1 MPSTKSS
8 SKSKAQEKITPVIA
22 IGPVS
27 GSITD
32 VQGVLTQVKVDVEKD
47 LSVNEQFVDDNATFL
62 TTDGSLK
69 VASALSQVQRLAT
82 NWHNRSRKELFY
94 VLSKCYDIYQRIEG
108 APDKDTRSRY
118 VADLKKEYDRL
129 EHDSE
134 SKQTSHR
141 VVAVV
146 FRHADM
152 DRRQRSKYAS
162 VLKKAREAKKTFV
175 EFIPWLE
182 EEGGINAVANRK
194 VTKPKKRNA
203 KADLAVATTAS
214 AMGAVSLEK
223 SGQAL
228 TFNRDAYVLLAV
240 PSDNDPSVLEVKQLW
255 GAEDAD
261 ESFVEGVVQRYAKLV
276 EQQSNEAEGEPDST
290 DTAADL
296 VSTVKEDE

>member
-1 MPSTKSS
+1 MPSSKSS
-8 SKSKAQEKITPVIA
+8 SKSKAQEKITPVIS

-47 LSVNEQFVDDNATFL
+47 LSVNEQFVDDNETFL

-134 SKQTSHR
+134 SKQVSHQ

-146 FRHADM
+146 FSDADQ

-182 EEGGINAVANRK
+182 EEGGINAVANG
-194 VTKPKKRNA
+194 TKTEGKTRDA
-203 KADLAVATTAS
+203 KADLAVASAAS
-214 AMGAVSLEK
+214 AMGTVSLEK

-240 PSDNDPSVLEVKQLW
+240 PSDNDPSVLEVKKLW
-255 GAEDAD
+255 GDVDEDD
-261 ESFVEGVVQRYAKLV
+261 SFVGQAVQRYAKLV
-276 EQQSNEAEGEPDST
+276 EKQSDEAKGESDST

-296 VSTVKEDE
+296 ASTAKEAE

>member
-1 MPSTKSS
+1 MPSSKSS
-8 SKSKAQEKITPVIA
+8 SKSKDQEKITPVIH

-32 VQGVLTQVKVDVEKD
+32 VQRVLTQVKVDVEKD
-47 LSVNEQFVDDNATFL
+47 LSVNEQFVDDNETFL

-108 APDKDTRSRY
+108 APDKDTRSAY

-129 EHDSE
+129 EHGSE
-134 SKQTSHR
+134 SKQTNHR

-146 FRHADM
+146 FRNADM

-162 VLKKAREAKKTFV
+162 VLKKAREANKAFV

-182 EEGGINAVANRK
+182 EEGGINAVANG
-194 VTKPKKRNA
+194 TKTEGKTRDA
-203 KADLAVATTAS
+203 KADLAVASTAS
-214 AMGAVSLEK
+214 AMGTVSLEK

-228 TFNRDAYVLLAV
+228 TFNRGAYVLLAV
-240 PSDNDPSVLEVKQLW
+240 PSDNDPSVLDVKKLW
-255 GAEDAD
+255 GDVD
-261 ESFVEGVVQRYAKLV
+261 DDDSFVEGAVQRYAKLV
-276 EQQSNEAEGEPDST
+276 EKQSDEAEGEPDST
-290 DTAADL
+290 DDAADL
-296 VSTVKEDE
+296 ASTAKEAE